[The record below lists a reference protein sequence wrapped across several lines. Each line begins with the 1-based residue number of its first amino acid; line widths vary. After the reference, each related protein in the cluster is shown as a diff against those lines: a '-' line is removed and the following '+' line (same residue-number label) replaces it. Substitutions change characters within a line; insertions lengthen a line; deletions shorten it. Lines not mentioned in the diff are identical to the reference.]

1 MPPGEDGPSNPRA
14 DLREDLAEDEEMA
27 GSGSESSGDEDERTA
42 MLNER
47 TRRFKMVMEKMINE
61 ENALD
66 PLTDKENEKILY
78 ELEDFYVPGSQKCRK
93 QDLEKKIKTKAFQEM
108 IDKRQATMAERVA
121 KHKQKLELETQL
133 SETCKEIIVLDSNL
147 RTIMTGEVAAE
158 AELQKC
164 IQGEDMVKKLEEAQ
178 KSRKVTMQTANPLAM
193 VGSSYARVAS
203 RSGAVLRSQYPLPP
217 PDVQRGYYEAMKSTI
232 RKVAPLSTEQY
243 EKAEKGYLLPEW
255 VAKDGTHAVLTMEG
269 IYKGYSQSSR

>member
-1 MPPGEDGPSNPRA
+1 
-14 DLREDLAEDEEMA
+14 
-27 GSGSESSGDEDERTA
+27 
-42 MLNER
+42 
-47 TRRFKMVMEKMINE
+47 MVMEKMINE

-193 VGSSYARVAS
+193 PEFKVKRL
-203 RSGAVLRSQYPLPP
+203 LRS
-217 PDVQRGYYEAMKSTI
+217 
-232 RKVAPLSTEQY
+232 KVGPEIQV
-243 EKAEKGYLLPEW
+243 EW
-255 VAKDGTHAVLTMEG
+255 VE
-269 IYKGYSQSSR
+269 